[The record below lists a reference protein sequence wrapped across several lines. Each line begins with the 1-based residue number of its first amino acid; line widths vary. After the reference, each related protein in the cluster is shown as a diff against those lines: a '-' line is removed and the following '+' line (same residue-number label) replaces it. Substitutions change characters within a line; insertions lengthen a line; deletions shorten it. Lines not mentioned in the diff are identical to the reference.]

1 MTDFGRGMAKITVR
15 SGTQTRTL
23 QGAQGETLL
32 RLLTRHGVFL
42 PARCGGRGTCK
53 KCRVKLLSGSV
64 EGASPDEEGCIL
76 ACRARI
82 AGDCTIEAESERGTG
97 LEDFCFARRAQGRG
111 EGLGAALDLG
121 TTTLALLLADR
132 SSGKVLAKESCLNPE
147 AAFGSDVLSRIKACE
162 DKKAVFEQQALVLV
176 KTRELIERALAGRNE
191 TLTRLVVTG
200 NPTMLHL
207 FAGVDPTP
215 IGSAPFTPVFL
226 QERVFAGSELALPAN
241 EVLLLP
247 SVSSYIGA
255 DVTADILAA
264 DLCSSKENVLLADLG
279 TNGEMVLFSD
289 GNLYAASTAAGPALE
304 GACIECGTGG
314 VEGAISR
321 VRRTEQGFALE
332 TIGGAP
338 PKGIAGSGLVDA
350 VACLLRS
357 GELDE
362 TGRLAKERV
371 FFSPDVYLTQGDIR
385 AFQLAKG
392 AIRAGMRALLR
403 HAGLREEELSR
414 LLIAGGLGYHIDR
427 ASAAT
432 TGLIPPAWETR
443 THAVGNGSLYG
454 GYLALLDEGC
464 RAECGKIAARCK
476 TLDLAADPAFSDDFM
491 DGMLFE

>member
-1 MTDFGRGMAKITVR
+1 MAKITVR

-82 AGDCTIEAESERGTG
+82 AGDCTIEAESERGAG

-176 KTRELIERALAGRNE
+176 KT
-191 TLTRLVVTG
+191 
-200 NPTMLHL
+200 
-207 FAGVDPTP
+207 VDPTP

-226 QERVFAGSELALPAN
+226 QERVFAGSELALPAK
-241 EVLLLP
+241 EVLLIP
-247 SVSSYIGA
+247 SISSYIGA

-362 TGRLAKERV
+362 TGRLAKGRV
-371 FFSPDVYLTQGDIR
+371 CFSPNVYLTQGDIR

-476 TLDLAADPAFSDDFM
+476 TIDLAADPAFSDDFM

>member
-1 MTDFGRGMAKITVR
+1 MAKITVR

-23 QGAQGETLL
+23 QGTQGETLL

-64 EGASPDEEGCIL
+64 EGASPDEEGFIL

-82 AGDCTIEAESERGTG
+82 AGDCTIEAESEQGAG

-132 SSGKVLAKESCLNPE
+132 SSGKALAKESCLNPE

-176 KTRELIERALAGRNE
+176 KTRELIKRALAGREE

-226 QERVFAGSELALPAN
+226 QERVFAGSELALPAK

-247 SVSSYIGA
+247 SISSYIGA

-321 VRRTEQGFALE
+321 VRRTEQ
-332 TIGGAP
+332 
-338 PKGIAGSGLVDA
+338 
-350 VACLLRS
+350 
-357 GELDE
+357 
-362 TGRLAKERV
+362 
-371 FFSPDVYLTQGDIR
+371 DIR

>member
-1 MTDFGRGMAKITVR
+1 MAKITVR

-32 RLLTRHGVFL
+32 RLLTCHGVFL

-64 EGASPDEEGCIL
+64 EGASPDEEGFIL

-82 AGDCTIEAESERGTG
+82 AGDCTIEAESERGAG

-226 QERVFAGSELALPAN
+226 QERVFAGSELALPAK

-432 TGLIPPAWETR
+432 TGLIPPAWESR

>member
-1 MTDFGRGMAKITVR
+1 MQK
-15 SGTQTRTL
+15 S
-23 QGAQGETLL
+23 
-32 RLLTRHGVFL
+32 
-42 PARCGGRGTCK
+42 
-53 KCRVKLLSGSV
+53 RVKLLSGSV
-64 EGASPDEEGCIL
+64 EGASPDEEGFIL

-162 DKKAVFEQQALVLV
+162 DKKAVFEQQALVLA

-476 TLDLAADPAFSDDFM
+476 TLDLAADPAFSDDFT